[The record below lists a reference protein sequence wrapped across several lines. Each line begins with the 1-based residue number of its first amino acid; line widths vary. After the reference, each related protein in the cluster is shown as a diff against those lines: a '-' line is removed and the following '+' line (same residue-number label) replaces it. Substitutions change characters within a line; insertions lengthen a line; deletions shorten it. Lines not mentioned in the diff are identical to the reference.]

1 MNNVPHSGRSFLHGL
16 YWICRF
22 LVLFCC
28 SEKFEP
34 QINRFKIM
42 KTFLFVHNPEKWRW
56 ESLHNA
62 LEDIT
67 EKGSHFEKWSVRSY
81 KQVSVGDRAFL
92 MRLGS
97 KTQNKG
103 IVGSG
108 YIATAPFLSEHWS
121 NNGQM
126 VNRVIIEFDELSKEP
141 IVSLQEL
148 QELSSNYNWIPRSSG
163 IEIPKGAASNLEE
176 LWFEK
181 TLKRPSDRINANFCK
196 EGAVKSAIS
205 KRYERNPQAR
215 SLCLESNGYSCK
227 VCGFNFRDTYGEL
240 GQGYIH
246 VHHIIPI
253 SAIGEE
259 YEINPEIDL
268 VPICPNCHAMIHK
281 ATPSLQ
287 IDELQKLMGIQ
298 KKYLSKLEKQP

>member
-1 MNNVPHSGRSFLHGL
+1 
-16 YWICRF
+16 
-22 LVLFCC
+22 
-28 SEKFEP
+28 
-34 QINRFKIM
+34 M
-42 KTFLFVHNPEKWRW
+42 KTFLFVHNPEKWQW
-56 ESLHNA
+56 ENLHNA

-67 EKGSHFEKWSVRSY
+67 EKGSHLEKWSVRSY

-97 KTQNKG
+97 KIQNKG

-108 YIATAPFLSEHWS
+108 YITTIPFLWEHWS

-148 QELSSNYNWIPRSSG
+148 QDLSSSYNWIPRSSG
-163 IEIPKGAASNLEE
+163 IEIPNGVASKLEE

-181 TLKRPSDRINANFCK
+181 TLKRPSDRINVNFYK
-196 EGAVKSAIS
+196 EGTVKPAIS

-227 VCGFNFRDTYGEL
+227 ACGFNFRETYGEL
-240 GQGYIH
+240 GQRYIH
-246 VHHIIPI
+246 VHHIVPI
-253 SAIGEE
+253 STIGKE
-259 YEINPEIDL
+259 YEINPETDL

-281 ATPSLQ
+281 ATPPLQ
-287 IDELQKLMGIQ
+287 IEELQKRMGI
-298 KKYLSKLEKQP
+298 KK